1 MSAPK
6 ICFDRVLPT
15 ELSRPRSLMNIGGR
29 DRAIIQ
35 FRKKWPNGSTLK
47 VRFLEGNSDQRAQ
60 AMEEATRWTAHA
72 NLNFLFVDDPDA
84 DIRITFDGSDGA
96 WSYVGTDA
104 TNIPQHQATMN
115 LGFLDHGTSSHEFG
129 HAIGLSHEHQN
140 PQGGIIWNEA
150 EVLRDLQGPPNNWT
164 PAQIRHN
171 VLNKYSSD
179 QIRGTQFDPESIMLY
194 AFPARWTQNTQ
205 GTQSNDDLS
214 DQDIGFIKGAEGY
227 PGRVGQEDPVIQA
240 VELDVIDTAGVSA
253 DIGVPGEEDL
263 FKFTVEDAARHTIE
277 TDGQTDVFMSL
288 FGPDSPTR
296 KVAEDDDGGAGRN
309 SKIVADLSPGEYL
322 VQIRHFN
329 RSSGTGSYSIRVTR

>member
-1 MSAPK
+1 MTAPK
-6 ICFDRVLPT
+6 LCFDRILPA
-15 ELSRPRSLMNIGGR
+15 ELNRPRRLMSVRGR

-35 FRKKWPNGSTLK
+35 FRKMWVNGSTLK

-60 AMEEATRWTAHA
+60 VVEEAKRWTEHA
-72 NLNFLFVDDPDA
+72 NLKFVFVDDPDA
-84 DIRITFDGSDGA
+84 DIRIKFDSGDGA

-104 TNIPQHQATMN
+104 HGIPQQQATMN
-115 LGFLDHGTSSHEFG
+115 LGFLDRGTSIHEFG

-140 PQGGIIWNEA
+140 PEGGIIWNEA

-171 VLNKYSSD
+171 VLNKYTSD
-179 QIRGTQFDPESIMLY
+179 QIRGTAFDRESIMLY
-194 AFPARWTQNTQ
+194 AFPARWTLNTD

-214 DQDIGFIKGAEGY
+214 AEDIRFIESVEAY
-227 PGRVGQEDPVIQA
+227 PGRVDEEEPLAQA

-253 DIGVPGEEDL
+253 DIGKPGEEDL
-263 FKFTVEDAARHTIE
+263 FKFQVEDDGRHTIE

-288 FGPDSPTR
+288 FGPDSQTR
-296 KVAEDDDGGAGRN
+296 KIAEDDDGGAGRN
-309 SKIVADLSPGEYL
+309 SKIVADLVPGEYF

-329 RSSGTGSYSIRVTR
+329 RTSGTGRYSIRVTR